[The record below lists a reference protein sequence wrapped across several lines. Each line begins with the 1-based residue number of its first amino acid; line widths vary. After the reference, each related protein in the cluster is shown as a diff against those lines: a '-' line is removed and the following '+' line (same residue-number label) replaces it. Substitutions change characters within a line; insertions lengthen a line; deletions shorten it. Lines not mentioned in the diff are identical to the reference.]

1 MSCRGLAF
9 LFFSLTLNAAPP
21 ELIELR
27 QQTKNLLMQ
36 KHCFNCHSIE
46 GKRSIER
53 AMKVYNLDKENWY
66 SSMSERQLVD
76 FRRRIFDKPTPAE
89 LKEMGGLPNE
99 QPLDK
104 KQKELVSRFI
114 DLEIENRRTNPFEQV
129 LGK

>member
-1 MSCRGLAF
+1 
-9 LFFSLTLNAAPP
+9 
-21 ELIELR
+21 
-27 QQTKNLLMQ
+27 
-36 KHCFNCHSIE
+36 
-46 GKRSIER
+46 
-53 AMKVYNLDKENWY
+53 MKIYNLDKENWY